1 MKQQGFAS
9 YITQMKQVGLTSMG
23 QERLQEALQRERS
36 AARVSASEH
45 VVMHRH
51 GVLPSAG
58 VVARR
63 AVLAAAAV
71 AAVVLVAGVVSGNMV
86 GSGRTGG
93 AAAIDGPVLA
103 AYAQGVEQADGSVLL
118 PASFGTSVDWDQGD
132 DRSYS
137 VHLNM
142 DLSLVD
148 AEFRDITYSI
158 VEGDATFR
166 FLQSRGSVST
176 NGELTEFQDV
186 KTFTLSDSSIEGTYS
201 LDVVIPEDEVDAATD
216 DPLRDLYV
224 INALAAQKIAG
235 TRIKIAATDAQGN
248 TSSHTYEI
256 QPVEN
261 IAERYQE
268 LQAQAESDEE
278 QQLGEPL
285 FTMREVA

>member
-9 YITQMKQVGLTSMG
+9 YITQMKQVGPTSMG

-158 VEGDATFR
+158 VEGDATFK

-235 TRIKIAATDAQGN
+235 TRIEIEATDAEGN

>member
-1 MKQQGFAS
+1 MNRQGFAS
-9 YITQMKQVGLTSMG
+9 YVTQMKQVNPTSMG
-23 QERLQEALQRERS
+23 QERLRAALQRERS
-36 AARVSASEH
+36 AASVPASER
-45 VVMHRH
+45 VVTHRH
-51 GVLPSAG
+51 GVFPSAG

-137 VHLNM
+137 VHMNM

-148 AEFRDITYSI
+148 GEFRDITYSI

-224 INALAAQKIAG
+224 VNTLAAQKIAG
-235 TRIKIAATDAQGN
+235 TRIEIEATDAEGN
-248 TSSHTYEI
+248 SSSHTYEI

-285 FTMREVA
+285 FTMREVS

>member
-9 YITQMKQVGLTSMG
+9 YVTQMKQVGPTSMG
-23 QERLQEALQRERS
+23 QERLRAALQRERS
-36 AARVSASEH
+36 AASVPASER
-45 VVMHRH
+45 VVTHRH
-51 GVLPSAG
+51 RVLPSAG

-137 VHLNM
+137 VHMNM

-148 AEFRDITYSI
+148 GEFRDIAYSI

-166 FLQSRGSVST
+166 FLQSRGSVSA

-224 INALAAQKIAG
+224 VNTLAAQKIAG
-235 TRIKIAATDAQGN
+235 TRIEIEATDAEGN

-285 FTMREVA
+285 FTMREVS

>member
-9 YITQMKQVGLTSMG
+9 YVTQMKQVGLTSMG
-23 QERLQEALQRERS
+23 QERLRAALQRERS
-36 AARVSASEH
+36 AASVPASER
-45 VVMHRH
+45 VVKHRH

-137 VHLNM
+137 VHMNM

-148 AEFRDITYSI
+148 GEFRDITYSI

-224 INALAAQKIAG
+224 VNALAAQKIAG
-235 TRIKIAATDAQGN
+235 TRIEIEATDAEGN
-248 TSSHTYEI
+248 TSSHTYEV
-256 QPVEN
+256 QPVGN

-285 FTMREVA
+285 FTMREVS

>member
-1 MKQQGFAS
+1 MKQQGCAS
-9 YITQMKQVGLTSMG
+9 YITQMKQVGPTSMG

-148 AEFRDITYSI
+148 GEFRDIAYSI

-235 TRIKIAATDAQGN
+235 TRIEIEATDAEGN

>member
-1 MKQQGFAS
+1 MNRQGFAS
-9 YITQMKQVGLTSMG
+9 YVTQMKQVNPTSMG
-23 QERLQEALQRERS
+23 QERLRAALQRERS

-58 VVARR
+58 VVARS

-137 VHLNM
+137 VHMNM

-148 AEFRDITYSI
+148 GEFRDITYSI

-186 KTFTLSDSSIEGTYS
+186 KMFTLSDSSIEGTYS

-224 INALAAQKIAG
+224 VNTLAAQKIAG
-235 TRIKIAATDAQGN
+235 TRIEIEATDAEGN
-248 TSSHTYEI
+248 SSSHTYEI

-285 FTMREVA
+285 FTMREVS

>member
-1 MKQQGFAS
+1 MKQQRFAL
-9 YITQMKQVGLTSMG
+9 YVTQMKQVSPTSMG
-23 QERLQEALQRERS
+23 QERLRAALQRERS

-71 AAVVLVAGVVSGNMV
+71 AAVVLVAGVVSGNTV

-148 AEFRDITYSI
+148 GEFRDITYSI

-235 TRIKIAATDAQGN
+235 TRIEIEATDAEGN

-268 LQAQAESDEE
+268 LQAQAESDEG

-285 FTMREVA
+285 FAMREVA

>member
-9 YITQMKQVGLTSMG
+9 YVTQMKQVGPTSMG
-23 QERLQEALQRERS
+23 QERLRAALQRERS
-36 AARVSASEH
+36 AASVPASER
-45 VVMHRH
+45 VVKHRH

-71 AAVVLVAGVVSGNMV
+71 AAVVLVTGVVGANLV
-86 GSGRTGG
+86 GEGQQGG
-93 AAAIDGPVLA
+93 TAVANGPVLA
-103 AYAQGVEQADGSVLL
+103 AYAQGVEQPDGSVLL
-118 PASFGTSVDWDQGD
+118 PEEFGSVVSWSQGD
-132 DRSYS
+132 DGAYT
-137 VHLNM
+137 VNMNM
-142 DLSLVD
+142 DLSLAD
-148 AEFRDITYSI
+148 GSYRDVTYSI
-158 VEGDATFR
+158 IEGDATFT
-166 FLQSRGSVST
+166 FMQSRSG
-176 NGELTEFQDV
+176 V
-186 KTFTLSDSSIEGTYS
+186 KTGDMLADYQGVTTFTLSDSSIEGTYS

-224 INALAAQKIAG
+224 VNTLAAQKIAG
-235 TRIKIAATDAQGN
+235 TRIEIEATDAEGN
-248 TSSHTYEI
+248 NSSHTYEI

>member
-9 YITQMKQVGLTSMG
+9 YVTQMKQVGPTSMG

-45 VVMHRH
+45 VVTHRH

-148 AEFRDITYSI
+148 GEFRDITYSI

-224 INALAAQKIAG
+224 VNALAAQKIAG
-235 TRIKIAATDAQGN
+235 TRIEIEATDAEGN

-285 FTMREVA
+285 FTMREVV

>member
-9 YITQMKQVGLTSMG
+9 YVTQMKQVGPTSMG

-148 AEFRDITYSI
+148 GEFRDITYSI

-201 LDVVIPEDEVDAATD
+201 LDVVIPDDEVDAATD

-224 INALAAQKIAG
+224 VNTLAAQKIAG
-235 TRIKIAATDAQGN
+235 TRIEIEATDAEGN
-248 TSSHTYEI
+248 TSSHTYEV
-256 QPVEN
+256 QPVGN

-285 FTMREVA
+285 FTMREVS

>member
-9 YITQMKQVGLTSMG
+9 YITQMKQVGPTSMG

-148 AEFRDITYSI
+148 GEFRDITYSI

-201 LDVVIPEDEVDAATD
+201 LDVVIPDDEVDAATD

-224 INALAAQKIAG
+224 VNTLAAQKIAG
-235 TRIKIAATDAQGN
+235 TRIEIEATDAEGN
-248 TSSHTYEI
+248 SSSHSYEI

-285 FTMREVA
+285 FTMREVS

>member
-9 YITQMKQVGLTSMG
+9 YITQMKQVGPTSMG

-137 VHLNM
+137 VHMNM

-148 AEFRDITYSI
+148 GEFRDIAYSI

-224 INALAAQKIAG
+224 VNSLAAQKIAG

-261 IAERYQE
+261 VAERYRE
-268 LQAQAESDEE
+268 LLEQKESGEE
-278 QQLGEPL
+278 QRLGEPL

>member
-9 YITQMKQVGLTSMG
+9 YITQMKQVGPTSMG

-45 VVMHRH
+45 VVMHRR

-235 TRIKIAATDAQGN
+235 TRIEIEATDAEGN

>member
-9 YITQMKQVGLTSMG
+9 YVTQMKQVGPTSMG

-36 AARVSASEH
+36 AARVRASEH

-103 AYAQGVEQADGSVLL
+103 AYAQGVEQADGSVLM

-137 VHLNM
+137 VHMNM

-148 AEFRDITYSI
+148 GEFRDITYSI

-224 INALAAQKIAG
+224 VNALAAQKIAG
-235 TRIKIAATDAQGN
+235 TRIEIEATDAEGN

-285 FTMREVA
+285 FTMREVS

>member
-9 YITQMKQVGLTSMG
+9 YITQMKQVGPTSMG

-224 INALAAQKIAG
+224 INALAAQKIAS

-261 IAERYQE
+261 VAERYRE
-268 LQAQAESDEE
+268 LLEQKESDEE

>member
-9 YITQMKQVGLTSMG
+9 YVTQMKQVGPTSMG

-137 VHLNM
+137 VHMNM

-148 AEFRDITYSI
+148 GEFRDITYSI

-224 INALAAQKIAG
+224 VNALAAQKIAG
-235 TRIKIAATDAQGN
+235 TRIKIAATDAEGN

-261 IAERYQE
+261 ITERYQE
-268 LQAQAESDEE
+268 LQVQAESGGD

-285 FTMREVA
+285 FIMREVA

>member
-9 YITQMKQVGLTSMG
+9 YITQMKQVGPTSMG

-235 TRIKIAATDAQGN
+235 TRIEIEATDAEGN

-268 LQAQAESDEE
+268 LQAQAESDEG

>member
-9 YITQMKQVGLTSMG
+9 YITQMKQVGPTSMG

-235 TRIKIAATDAQGN
+235 TRIEIEATDAEGN

>member
-1 MKQQGFAS
+1 MNRQGFAS
-9 YITQMKQVGLTSMG
+9 YVTQMKQVSPTSLG
-23 QERLQEALQRERS
+23 QERLQAALQRERS
-36 AARVSASEH
+36 ASSARASEH
-45 VVMHRH
+45 VVTHRH
-51 GVLPSAG
+51 GMLPSAG

-93 AAAIDGPVLA
+93 VAAIDGPVLA

-148 AEFRDITYSI
+148 GEFRDITYSI

-224 INALAAQKIAG
+224 VNTLAAQKIAG
-235 TRIKIAATDAQGN
+235 TRIEIEATDAEGN

-268 LQAQAESDEE
+268 LQAQAESDEG

-285 FTMREVA
+285 FAMREVA

>member
-9 YITQMKQVGLTSMG
+9 YVTQMKQVGPTSMG
-23 QERLQEALQRERS
+23 QERLRAALQRERS
-36 AARVSASEH
+36 AASVPASER
-45 VVMHRH
+45 VVTHRH
-51 GVLPSAG
+51 GMLPSAG

-148 AEFRDITYSI
+148 GEFRDITYSI

-216 DPLRDLYV
+216 EPLRDLYV
-224 INALAAQKIAG
+224 VNALAAQKIAG
-235 TRIKIAATDAQGN
+235 TRIKIAATDAEGN

>member
-9 YITQMKQVGLTSMG
+9 YIPQMKQVGPTSMG

-235 TRIKIAATDAQGN
+235 TRIEIEATDAEGN

>member
-9 YITQMKQVGLTSMG
+9 YVTQMKQVGPTSMG
-23 QERLQEALQRERS
+23 QGRLRAALQRERS

-137 VHLNM
+137 VHMNM

-148 AEFRDITYSI
+148 GEFRDITYSI

-186 KTFTLSDSSIEGTYS
+186 KMFTLSDSSIEGTYS

-224 INALAAQKIAG
+224 VNTLAAQKIAG
-235 TRIKIAATDAQGN
+235 TRIEIEATDAEGN

>member
-9 YITQMKQVGLTSMG
+9 YITQMKQVGPTSMG

-36 AARVSASEH
+36 AARASASEH

-63 AVLAAAAV
+63 VVLAAAAV

-201 LDVVIPEDEVDAATD
+201 LDVVISEDEVDAATD

-224 INALAAQKIAG
+224 VNSLAAQKIAG

-248 TSSHTYEI
+248 NSSHTYEI
-256 QPVEN
+256 QPVGN
-261 IAERYQE
+261 VAERYRE
-268 LQAQAESDEE
+268 LLEQKESDEE

>member
-1 MKQQGFAS
+1 MNRQGFAS
-9 YITQMKQVGLTSMG
+9 YVTQMKQVGPTSLG
-23 QERLQEALQRERS
+23 QERLQAALQRERS

-137 VHLNM
+137 VHMNM

-148 AEFRDITYSI
+148 GEFRDITYSI

-224 INALAAQKIAG
+224 VNALAAQKIAG
-235 TRIKIAATDAQGN
+235 TRIEIEATDAEGN
-248 TSSHTYEI
+248 TSSHTYEV
-256 QPVEN
+256 QPVGN

-285 FTMREVA
+285 FTMREVS

>member
-9 YITQMKQVGLTSMG
+9 YVTQMQQVSPTSMG
-23 QERLQEALQRERS
+23 QERLRAALQRERS
-36 AARVSASEH
+36 AARGSASEH
-45 VVMHRH
+45 VVTHRH

-71 AAVVLVAGVVSGNMV
+71 AAVVLVAGVVSGNMA

-137 VHLNM
+137 LHLNM

-148 AEFRDITYSI
+148 GEFRDITYSI
-158 VEGDATFR
+158 VGGDATFR
-166 FLQSRGSVST
+166 FLQSRGIVSA

-224 INALAAQKIAG
+224 INTLAAQKIAG
-235 TRIKIAATDAQGN
+235 TRIKIAATDAEGN

-268 LQAQAESDEE
+268 LQAQAESGGD
-278 QQLGEPL
+278 QQLREPL

>member
-9 YITQMKQVGLTSMG
+9 YVTQMKQVGPTSMG

-148 AEFRDITYSI
+148 GEFRDITYSI

-235 TRIKIAATDAQGN
+235 TRIEIEATDAEGN

-268 LQAQAESDEE
+268 LQAQAESDEG

-285 FTMREVA
+285 FAMREVA

>member
-1 MKQQGFAS
+1 MNRQGFAS
-9 YITQMKQVGLTSMG
+9 YVTQMKQVGPTSMG
-23 QERLQEALQRERS
+23 QERLRAALQRERS

-51 GVLPSAG
+51 GVLLSAG

-63 AVLAAAAV
+63 AVLAA

-137 VHLNM
+137 VHMNM

-148 AEFRDITYSI
+148 GEFRDITYSI

-224 INALAAQKIAG
+224 VNALAAQKIAG
-235 TRIKIAATDAQGN
+235 TRIKIAATDAEGN

-268 LQAQAESDEE
+268 LQAQAESGGD
-278 QQLGEPL
+278 QQLREPL

>member
-9 YITQMKQVGLTSMG
+9 YVTQMKQVGPTSMG
-23 QERLQEALQRERS
+23 QERLRAALQRERS
-36 AARVSASEH
+36 AASVPASER
-45 VVMHRH
+45 VVTHRH
-51 GVLPSAG
+51 GMLPSAG

-132 DRSYS
+132 DRGYS
-137 VHLNM
+137 VHMNM

-148 AEFRDITYSI
+148 GEFRDITYSI

-224 INALAAQKIAG
+224 VNALAAQKIAG
-235 TRIKIAATDAQGN
+235 TRIEIEATDAEGN

-285 FTMREVA
+285 FTMREVS

>member
-1 MKQQGFAS
+1 MKQQRFAL
-9 YITQMKQVGLTSMG
+9 YVTQMKQVSPTSMG
-23 QERLQEALQRERS
+23 QERLRAALQRERS

-137 VHLNM
+137 VHMNM

-148 AEFRDITYSI
+148 GEFRDITYSI

-186 KTFTLSDSSIEGTYS
+186 KMFTLSDSSIEGTYS

-224 INALAAQKIAG
+224 VNTLAAQKIAG
-235 TRIKIAATDAQGN
+235 TRIEIEATDAEGN
-248 TSSHTYEI
+248 SSSHTYEI

-285 FTMREVA
+285 FTMREVS

>member
-9 YITQMKQVGLTSMG
+9 YVTQMKQVGPTSMG
-23 QERLQEALQRERS
+23 QERLRAALQRERS

-137 VHLNM
+137 VHMNM

-148 AEFRDITYSI
+148 GEFRDITYSI

-186 KTFTLSDSSIEGTYS
+186 KTFTLSDSSIVGTYS

-224 INALAAQKIAG
+224 VNALAAQKIAG
-235 TRIKIAATDAQGN
+235 TRIEIEATDAEGN
-248 TSSHTYEI
+248 TSSHTYEV
-256 QPVEN
+256 QPVGN

-285 FTMREVA
+285 FTMREVS

>member
-1 MKQQGFAS
+1 MNRQGFAS
-9 YITQMKQVGLTSMG
+9 YVTQMKQVGPTSLG
-23 QERLQEALQRERS
+23 EERLQAALQRERS

-137 VHLNM
+137 VHMNM

-148 AEFRDITYSI
+148 GEFRDITYSI

-224 INALAAQKIAG
+224 INTLAAQKIAG

-261 IAERYQE
+261 VAERYRE
-268 LQAQAESDEE
+268 LLEQKESDEE
-278 QQLGEPL
+278 QQLGEPF

>member
-9 YITQMKQVGLTSMG
+9 YVTQMKQVGPTSLG
-23 QERLQEALQRERS
+23 QERLQAALQRERS
-36 AARVSASEH
+36 AASARASEH
-45 VVMHRH
+45 VVTHRH

-186 KTFTLSDSSIEGTYS
+186 KTFILSDSSIEGTYS

-224 INALAAQKIAG
+224 VNALAAQKIAG
-235 TRIKIAATDAQGN
+235 TRIKIAATDAEGN